1 MFFKLFLTLLLI
13 ENAMAHKETPINPV
27 QQTDYAHFLEV
38 DVRSYWW
45 NDDFLSLIFE
55 KRHQVKDVK
64 RALDVGCGIG
74 HWTEKFA
81 PYLHKNAEIH
91 GVDLHQKW
99 VDKAKQHLSNKPSTQ
114 KFHFQQGSAYKLP
127 YPDEHFDFV
136 TCQTLLMHLDQ
147 PKEAI
152 KEMLRVLKKGGILMM
167 NEANNYIHVVRSNT
181 AQTELSLQE
190 EANYFELYLTV
201 EEGKRRSKEGFH
213 NISSLLPT
221 ILDECHCKNIQAYRS
236 DKAFFIVPPY
246 DAPDQKAAIEFI
258 LSLTKAGCFYGFSP
272 EDTKRFFMAVSD
284 DEKKFE
290 KLNRVSQK
298 MNQLYIDQIES
309 KTFKGMFA
317 GELILVS
324 AKKA

>member
-1 MFFKLFLTLLLI
+1 
-13 ENAMAHKETPINPV
+13 MAHKETPINPV

-91 GVDLHQKW
+91 GLTFIKNGSTKQNSIFQK
-99 VDKAKQHLSNKPSTQ
+99 ASTQ

-152 KEMLRVLKKGGILMM
+152 KEMLRVLKK
-167 NEANNYIHVVRSNT
+167 
-181 AQTELSLQE
+181 
-190 EANYFELYLTV
+190 
-201 EEGKRRSKEGFH
+201 
-213 NISSLLPT
+213 
-221 ILDECHCKNIQAYRS
+221 
-236 DKAFFIVPPY
+236 
-246 DAPDQKAAIEFI
+246 
-258 LSLTKAGCFYGFSP
+258 
-272 EDTKRFFMAVSD
+272 AV
-284 DEKKFE
+284 F
-290 KLNRVSQK
+290 
-298 MNQLYIDQIES
+298 
-309 KTFKGMFA
+309 
-317 GELILVS
+317 
-324 AKKA
+324 